1 MAGMRLIS
9 LSKFYFCCPKWLLG
23 ESDRILGQK
32 GAYLSMKVEANVNQC
47 IKKKI
52 ISNAQGG
59 FLN

>member
-9 LSKFYFCCPKWLLG
+9 LSKFVFCCPKWLV
-23 ESDRILGQK
+23 SDRILCQK

-47 IKKKI
+47 IKKKF